1 MTTVGNFVTN
11 FLTVVGRVALV
22 AIFAGAAAQKIQN
35 YNSVVGYAD
44 GFGVPQPKLAI
55 VAAIVVL
62 VAGSVSVALGYRA
75 RLGAAMLLVFLA
87 LASYYFH
94 PFWRMPSE
102 QIAFMKNLSMA
113 GAMIFIVANG
123 SGPASLKKD

>member
-1 MTTVGNFVTN
+1 MGNFVTN
-11 FLTVVGRVALV
+11 FLTVVGRVMLV
-22 AIFAGAAAQKIQN
+22 AIFAGAAVQKIQN

-62 VAGSVSVALGYRA
+62 IAGSASVALGYRA
-75 RLGAAMLLVFLA
+75 RLGAAALLVFLA

-94 PFWRMPSE
+94 PFWRIPSE

-123 SGPASLKKD
+123 SGPASLRRD

>member
-1 MTTVGNFVTN
+1 MGNFVTN

-22 AIFAGAAAQKIQN
+22 AIFAGAAVQKMQN

-62 VAGSVSVALGYRA
+62 VAGSASVALGYRA

-123 SGPASLKKD
+123 SGPASLKRD

>member
-1 MTTVGNFVTN
+1 MGNFVTN

-62 VAGSVSVALGYRA
+62 VAGSASVALGYRA

>member
-1 MTTVGNFVTN
+1 MGNFVTN